1 MTKYEIYTLVIM
13 GLGYVTGLITIW
25 VKMNIELAT
34 VRVEMTTL
42 RAEFIE
48 HKNQNDRD
56 IQNFIEENRQDHRD
70 LTAYV
75 VQITKSMSEMNM
87 KITELVTIQK
97 QTEKNEKISVRKRS

>member
-42 RAEFIE
+42 RAEFI
-48 HKNQNDRD
+48 
-56 IQNFIEENRQDHRD
+56 
-70 LTAYV
+70 
-75 VQITKSMSEMNM
+75 
-87 KITELVTIQK
+87 
-97 QTEKNEKISVRKRS
+97 